1 MQFVIYTPSNS
12 EPKTALKFPDQFGPP
27 LTTTFPSLPPRPPF
41 PHCAHPPPSLPA
53 SPGSFPLFPVPGR
66 SSSVLQGLPTLPG
79 LSALHTL
86 PARPLSAIPNYLPF
100 KGGGWRPGGGGLESP
115 LNDFDMAF
123 IENGIVDA
131 LESQAE
137 SIVDCTAGTAIPS
150 DDAPDHHLQL
160 LVPQKFC
167 EYEGA
172 KEINDSQHEPQS
184 ARPSGNPTLSPPRLS
199 GLEAGDSGVTVGVE
213 MVSSGRPGNP
223 PCSSTESTSSTE
235 SMATLGSRRSVG
247 RERSCRLPVLRP
259 RLKWSAVQVMEA
271 VVIRTSSSHDQWTS
285 KTSAL
290 ETNIQHGRA
299 APQSTRAS
307 KPLTRHWAHRFLRSH
322 LVPPATSC
330 GREQWTHPADDS
342 SRDLGRDEPLSRRT
356 RWTTRW
362 LEGARPPSPS
372 DGSDTVS
379 GSDDDYNPDKVA
391 NRPSKQR
398 RTCASPPLPPPPSA
412 DQTPGQRLLTPELIS
427 ALVSAMTQKLL
438 ETLRGPPPAALAAAR
453 YPHSSTD
460 DVTSKV
466 ITRKR
471 ARWNQKD
478 DDLLERLRARGW
490 SWWEIKQQFP
500 GRTLPALQQRHM
512 KLQAMGNGQ
521 CPEDE

>member
-1 MQFVIYTPSNS
+1 MQFVIYTPSNP

-27 LTTTFPSLPPRPPF
+27 LTTTFPSLPPRPPS
-41 PHCAHPPPSLPA
+41 PHRAHPPPSLPA
-53 SPGSFPLFPVPGR
+53 PPGSFPLFPVPGR
-66 SSSVLQGLPTLPG
+66 SSSVLQGFPTLPG
-79 LSALHTL
+79 LSASHTL
-86 PARPLSAIPNYLPF
+86 PARPPPAIPNYLPF
-100 KGGGWRPGGGGLESP
+100 KGGGWRPGGGGLEGP
-115 LNDFDMAF
+115 LNEFDMAF

-137 SIVDCTAGTAIPS
+137 SIVDCTAGTDTPS

-160 LVPQKFC
+160 LVPQEFC

-172 KEINDSQHEPQS
+172 MEINDSQHEPQS
-184 ARPSGNPTLSPPRLS
+184 ARLS

-213 MVSSGRPGNP
+213 TVSSGRTGNP
-223 PCSSTESTSSTE
+223 PCSAESTSSTE
-235 SMATLGSRRSVG
+235 SMVTLGSPRSVG
-247 RERSCRLPVLRP
+247 RERSCRLPVSRP
-259 RLKWSAVQVMEA
+259 RSNRSAVQIMEA
-271 VVIRTSSSHDQWTS
+271 VVIRTSSSRDQWTS

-290 ETNIQHGRA
+290 EPDVQHGRA
-299 APQSTRAS
+299 APRSTRAS
-307 KPLTRHWAHRFLRSH
+307 KPSTRHRPHRILRSH
-322 LVPPATSC
+322 PMPPATSR

-356 RWTTRW
+356 RRTTRW
-362 LEGARPPSPS
+362 LGGARPPSPS
-372 DGSDTVS
+372 DVSDTVS
-379 GSDDDYNPDKVA
+379 GSDDDYSPDKVA
-391 NRPSKQR
+391 NRPSKRR
-398 RTCASPPLPPPPSA
+398 RTCASPSLPPPPSA

-438 ETLRGPPPAALAAAR
+438 ETLRGPPPAAPAAAR
-453 YPHSSTD
+453 YPHPSTD
-460 DVTSKV
+460 DTTSKV
-466 ITRKR
+466 IMRKR